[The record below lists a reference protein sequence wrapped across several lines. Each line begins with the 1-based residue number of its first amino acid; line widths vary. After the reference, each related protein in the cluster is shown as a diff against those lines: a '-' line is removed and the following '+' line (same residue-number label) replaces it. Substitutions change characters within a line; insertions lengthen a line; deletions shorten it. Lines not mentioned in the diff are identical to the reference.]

1 MRNDKGLKVGDV
13 VTAYEKGYHAVVS
26 IEPRTHGGGRNK
38 IHSPMIGY
46 KKVLNSR
53 GEPVSSNVIKYC
65 DVHYCTKM
73 TKEVIEKIITNEQTI
88 FETKKQNL
96 LKLLETKGKI

>member
-1 MRNDKGLKVGDV
+1 MRNDKGLKVGDIT
-13 VTAYEKGYHAVVS
+13 TAYEKGYHVVIS
-26 IEPRTHGGGRNK
+26 VEPRSHGRDK
-38 IHSPMIGY
+38 IASPTIGY

-53 GEPVSSNVIKYC
+53 GEPVPSTVVKYC
-65 DVHYCTKM
+65 DVHYCTKI
-73 TKEVIEKIITNEQTI
+73 TNEVIEKIITNEQTI